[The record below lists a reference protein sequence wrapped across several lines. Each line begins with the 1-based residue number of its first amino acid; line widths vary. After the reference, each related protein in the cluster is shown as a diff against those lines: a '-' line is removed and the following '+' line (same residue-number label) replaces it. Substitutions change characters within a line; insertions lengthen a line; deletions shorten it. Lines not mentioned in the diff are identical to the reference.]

1 MSRDRVFPGQPLTA
15 DALNR
20 IVDAVLDR
28 LRAGPGVYA
37 TRVGREVVLSAA
49 APPATTG
56 GSGLTIDRVTELPP
70 IPGRPRIV
78 WWVDSSRGGTGDN
91 QLWAACPGQSR
102 WTPLQNWT
110 WLTGEPSTGE
120 PSTGEPS

>member
-1 MSRDRVFPGQPLTA
+1 MSDRVRAGDVLTA

-20 IVDAVLDR
+20 VVEAVLDR
-28 LRAGPGVYA
+28 IHAGVGTSSIRTSGGVTLSLSTRAPSMRGF
-37 TRVGREVVLSAA
+37 
-49 APPATTG
+49 PAHIG
-56 GSGLTIDRVTELPP
+56 IDEVTELPP
-70 IPGRPRIV
+70 IPTDRPRIV

-110 WLTGEPSTGE
+110 WLDGTPGS
-120 PSTGEPS
+120 

>member
-37 TRVGREVVLSAA
+37 TRVGREVVLSAVPA
-49 APPATTG
+49 ATAA
-56 GSGLTIDRVTELPP
+56 GSLTGLTINRVTELPP
-70 IPGRPRIV
+70 IPTTGPRIV
-78 WWVDSSRGGTGDN
+78 WWVDSSQGGTGDN

-120 PSTGEPS
+120 PS

>member
-1 MSRDRVFPGQPLTA
+1 MNRDRIRPGQPLTA

-37 TRVGREVVLSAA
+37 TRVGREVVLRA
-49 APPATTG
+49 APAVTT
-56 GSGLTIDRVTELPP
+56 SGFTIDRVTEQLPP
-70 IPGRPRIV
+70 IPTTGPRIV
-78 WWVDSSRGGTGDN
+78 WWVDSSQGGTGDN

-110 WLTGEPSTGE
+110 WLDGTPES
-120 PSTGEPS
+120 